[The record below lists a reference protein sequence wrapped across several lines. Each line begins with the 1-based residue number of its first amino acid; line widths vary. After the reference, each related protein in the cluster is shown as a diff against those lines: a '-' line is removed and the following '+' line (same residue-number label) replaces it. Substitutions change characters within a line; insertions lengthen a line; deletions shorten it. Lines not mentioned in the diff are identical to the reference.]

1 MIEVVFEIL
10 GEVLLQ
16 LVFEVLAELGLHAV
30 SEPFRKRP
38 NPLVAATGYLLF
50 GLAAG
55 GVSLLVAP
63 RSFTQGDARLL
74 GLAVTPVLAGL
85 AMTALGAWRARRG
98 DDIIRL
104 DRFLYGYL
112 FAVALAIVRFQY
124 AQ

>member
-1 MIEVVFEIL
+1 MEIVFEIL

-38 NPLVAATGYLLF
+38 NPVVAATGYLLF

-55 GVSLLVAP
+55 GLSLLIAP
-63 RSFTQGDARLL
+63 HSVVHGDARLL
-74 GLAVTPVLAGL
+74 NLAVTPLLAGL

-98 DDIIRL
+98 QTLIRL

-112 FAVALAIVRFQY
+112 FAVALAIVRFQF